1 MAKKVLVVDDSV
13 ADLAN
18 MKSVLTDAGYIVI
31 TASDGHE
38 GISKA
43 KLEKPSVI
51 FLDVIMPEMDG
62 YEACRQLALDE
73 NTKGIPVV
81 FVTSKGQKSD
91 KVWGDLQ
98 GAKGHV
104 TKPYTADQIIDQ
116 MKKLA

>member
-1 MAKKVLVVDDSV
+1 MAKKVLVVDDSA

-18 MKSVLTDAGYIVI
+18 MKSVLTDAGYLVI
-31 TASDGHE
+31 TASDGNE
-38 GISKA
+38 AVSKA

-62 YEACRQLALDE
+62 YEACRQLTLDE
-73 NTKGIPVV
+73 KTKGIPVV

-116 MKKLA
+116 MKRFA